1 LQAAPAA
8 ESTANV
14 AFSGMNPMHRDGIQ
28 RNAQQTQ
35 ERHARA
41 APAQPISDVSKS
53 MPQDWDALELPV
65 ILC

>member
-1 LQAAPAA
+1 VA

-41 APAQPISDVSKS
+41 TNQRRVEE
-53 MPQDWDALELPV
+53 DAAGLGTRWSFRSFSV
-65 ILC
+65 D